1 MNTYKNQKGVGL
13 VEVLVALL
21 LLAVGVLGYTILQL
35 RAVDASSEALMR
47 SQGIMVLRGLSENM
61 RANPAA
67 QNSYPA
73 AVRNY
78 TNITST
84 PTVPTKV
91 CFNPSITCT
100 AVEMAT
106 YDAFMAAKSAF
117 DLGMNITMD
126 NCPGV
131 ASAPVKRQCLYA
143 AWGDTAISATNTAAN
158 VSACMSATGVYVN
171 GSKCLMM
178 EAY

>member
-84 PTVPTKV
+84 PTVPTIV

-100 AVEMAT
+100 AAEMAT

>member
-67 QNSYPA
+67 QNSYPL
-73 AVRNY
+73 
-78 TNITST
+78 
-84 PTVPTKV
+84 P
-91 CFNPSITCT
+91 
-100 AVEMAT
+100 
-106 YDAFMAAKSAF
+106 
-117 DLGMNITMD
+117 
-126 NCPGV
+126 
-131 ASAPVKRQCLYA
+131 
-143 AWGDTAISATNTAAN
+143 
-158 VSACMSATGVYVN
+158 
-171 GSKCLMM
+171 
-178 EAY
+178 